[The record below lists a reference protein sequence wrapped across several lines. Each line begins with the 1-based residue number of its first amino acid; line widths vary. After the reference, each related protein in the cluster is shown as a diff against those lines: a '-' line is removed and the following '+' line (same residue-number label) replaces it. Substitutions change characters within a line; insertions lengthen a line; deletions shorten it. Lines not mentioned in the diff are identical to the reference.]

1 MFFFVF
7 FLGWYGLGWY
17 RVRVETPK
25 EHICFFLGMEWGFGG
40 GEWGEGLFLGGMEW
54 GTGKFHFFT
63 ANSENIDKILEI
75 FTKL

>member
-40 GEWGEGLFLGGMEW
+40 ARMGRGTFLGWYGV
-54 GTGKFHFFT
+54 GDGKIPFLYCKFRKH
-63 ANSENIDKILEI
+63 
-75 FTKL
+75 